1 MLLYSKNNG
10 YPQPLPQRLRLPSG
24 ETRTDPSTFTAEDL
38 VNAGYVEAPPPPS
51 VDYPNELNWSG
62 VDWLVVPPSV
72 ASTITKQNTIMAE
85 CLKKLA
91 ESDYKILKALEV
103 GASPAPE
110 VVAYRQQLRDLYNT
124 VETLD
129 PWGIVLPVL

>member
-1 MLLYSKNNG
+1 MLLYSKNND

-124 VETLD
+124 IGTLD

>member
-1 MLLYSKNNG
+1 MLLYSKNND
-10 YPQPLPQRLRLPSG
+10 YPQPLPQRLRLPNG
-24 ETRTDPSTFTAEDL
+24 ETRTDPSSFTAEDL
-38 VNAGYVEAPPPPS
+38 VNAGYVEAPPTPS